1 MLTSHEVLEL
11 AEVKLKV
18 KELETIVQM
27 SEYKKKNNLEDTD
40 KCIVC
45 LENKRNTFYTTCMH
59 LSCCVDCYSEIS
71 DRCPLCR
78 EESEYK
84 RVYIP

>member
-1 MLTSHEVLEL
+1 MKERLSETEQ
-11 AEVKLKV
+11 KV

-27 SEYKKKNNLEDTD
+27 GEYKKKNNLEDTY

-45 LENKRNTFYTTCMH
+45 LENERNTFYSACMH
-59 LSCCVDCYSEIS
+59 LSCCFDCCSEIG

-84 RVYIP
+84 RV